1 MQNLF
6 KRIYFFLER
15 NIYNSIKKKLVGNI
29 GFLIF
34 IQCIYCLVFYLSYRT
49 IIRYLKENDVSEG
62 IISGLISIIN
72 RYLSISIILLI
83 LGIISSVIIIAFL
96 RHLIL
101 RPVKDIIKTF
111 KEIAQGNADLN
122 TSLPSYTF
130 DEFRELSLH
139 YDSFTKTL
147 INIVNNLRDGT
158 AFISVESIH
167 INKYI
172 MEATLNFKKQSSII
186 ETTVQTSQETL
197 KTSELIAR
205 DMVEISNAINSN
217 VLKSKESY
225 GDLHN
230 ASNITKDLST
240 TIDQFIQTVGHL
252 KNGAD
257 GIQALL
263 KLINDI
269 SDQTNL
275 LALNAAIEAARA
287 GEAGR
292 GFAVVA
298 EEVRKLAERVKEAIK
313 NISTTIANMG
323 NYINT
328 TIKESEFLH
337 GNIEECNRAID
348 NSYNSFDYII
358 KNFENTEDHIERI
371 VASAEELSSSSDGML
386 KELEELNNFS
396 KTNLNIVY
404 NIEKYVGNFVN
415 KTDNLVDLVTEF
427 RTASGKLGDILEQMS
442 YYKNTCES
450 VLTKLYE
457 EGINIFDEHYKL
469 IPGNF
474 VVPKYKTSYDSIVEK
489 LLRPIYD
496 EALNN
501 IKGSVF
507 FLLVDRNGYAP
518 THNSKYCSY
527 TGDNEKDKLFS
538 RDKRIF
544 NDKTGI
550 KAAKNTRRW
559 IFQTYERD
567 TGEVLSEIAQPVYI
581 AGRHWGATRL
591 GLDPGIF
598 IKEK

>member
-1 MQNLF
+1 MQNIF

-15 NIYNSIKKKLVGNI
+15 NIFNSITKKLVGNI
-29 GFLIF
+29 SFLIF
-34 IQCIYCLVFYLSYRT
+34 IQCIYCLIFYLSYRA
-49 IIRYLKENDVSEG
+49 IIGYLKENDISQDIISSLSG
-62 IISGLISIIN
+62 IIN
-72 RYLSISIILLI
+72 KYLSISIILLI

-96 RHLIL
+96 QHLIL
-101 RPVKDIIKTF
+101 RPVKDIMKTF
-111 KEIAQGNADLN
+111 RKIAQGNADLN

-130 DEFRELSLH
+130 DEFSELSLH
-139 YDSFTKTL
+139 YNSFIKSL
-147 INIVNNLRDGT
+147 VNIVNNIRDNT

-167 INKYI
+167 INKSI

-225 GDLHN
+225 GDLQN
-230 ASNITKDLST
+230 ASNITKDLSS

-252 KNGAD
+252 KIGAE
-257 GIQALL
+257 GIKSLL

-298 EEVRKLAERVKEAIK
+298 EEVRKLSERVKEAIK
-313 NISTTIANMG
+313 NISTTIIDMS

-328 TIKESEFLH
+328 TIKESELLH

-396 KTNLNIVY
+396 KTNLNIVS
-404 NIEKYVGNFVN
+404 NIEKYIVNFVN
-415 KTDNLVDLVTEF
+415 KTYSLLDLVTEF
-427 RTASGKLGDILEQMS
+427 RTASGRLGDILEQMT

-457 EGINIFDEHYKL
+457 DGVNVFDENYKL
-469 IPGNF
+469 IAGNF

-518 THNSKYCSY
+518 THNSIYCRY

-538 RDKRIF
+538 RDKRLF

-550 KAAKNTRRW
+550 KSARNTKRW
-559 IFQTYERD
+559 IFQFYERD
-567 TGEVLSEIAQPVYI
+567 TGEILAEIAQPVYV
-581 AGRHWGATRL
+581 AKRHWGAARL
-591 GLDPGIF
+591 GLDPNIF
-598 IKEK
+598 NKEK